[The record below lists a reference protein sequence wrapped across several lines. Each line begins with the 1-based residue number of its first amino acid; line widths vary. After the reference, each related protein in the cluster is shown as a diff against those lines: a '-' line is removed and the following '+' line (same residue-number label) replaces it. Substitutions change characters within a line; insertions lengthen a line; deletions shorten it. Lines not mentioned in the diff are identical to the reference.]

1 MLRISLLF
9 KKLPQMKNLIT
20 VILSCLFYQNIYA
33 QSGTPEYSS
42 SKNFSFFKKEEVKD
56 PFYEIIIN
64 PGELQ
69 YVIRLI
75 LSKDILVDKISVPA
89 SGLEIRRI
97 LKNGFDKNILQ
108 ISLLRESM
116 LMDDNEIVL
125 VLFAIVKQ
133 KKSGKTKLKKMCFVE
148 YSEGIFIER
157 KIRGEDKNLP
167 QKAIDYLL
175 SNAKRRQ

>member
-1 MLRISLLF
+1 
-9 KKLPQMKNLIT
+9 MKNLIII
-20 VILSCLFYQNIYA
+20 ILSCLIYQNTFA

-42 SKNFSFFKKEEVKD
+42 SKNVSIFNKKEVKD
-56 PFYEIIIN
+56 PVYEIIVN

-75 LSKDILVDKISVPA
+75 LSKDILVDRILIPA

-97 LKNGFDKNILQ
+97 LKNGFEKKALQ
-108 ISLLRESM
+108 ISLLRNSM
-116 LMDDNEIVL
+116 MMDDNEIVL
-125 VLFAIVKQ
+125 VLFAVVKQ

-157 KIRGEDKNLP
+157 KRRGEDKNLP
-167 QKAIDYLL
+167 QKAVDYLL
-175 SNAKRRQ
+175 SLKERRQ